1 MFHPHASKDKTG
13 GLHTSEK
20 LLGDVQRV
28 PKAEVLPTEQGED
41 ELILLLHAV
50 FRKEGQKLLEMFTLR
65 VAQHFLPRWQ
75 ADYIKEDLGLGESGK
90 AGGKQTRKK
99 NKVFKFSARKW

>member
-1 MFHPHASKDKTG
+1 MPLKTRL

-50 FRKEGQKLLEMFTLR
+50 FRKEGQKLLEMVTLR
-65 VAQHFLPRWQ
+65 VAQHFLPRWE

-99 NKVFKFSARKW
+99 VFKFSARKW

>member
-1 MFHPHASKDKTG
+1 MKGARTERGVFHPHASKDKTG

-50 FRKEGQKLLEMFTLR
+50 F
-65 VAQHFLPRWQ
+65 
-75 ADYIKEDLGLGESGK
+75 LGKPGTQRNSGH
-90 AGGKQTRKK
+90 
-99 NKVFKFSARKW
+99 